1 MAHDVKK
8 NLNKLQW
15 LVGTS
20 PLKTLAIKHKTS
32 VVKITAKHKR
42 KGEVKVVLNNKEYEF
57 FRLKIL
63 KKPSW
68 TNLDQLPN
76 GHFFHWKKTSL
87 EKRIAAKKCE
97 YCDKQDG
104 YFEVH
109 HIHKFKDISKQK
121 TGWQKQMIAMKR
133 KTLVFCVKCHDL
145 LHAGKLPDK
154 RYLIA
159 EV

>member
-8 NLNKLQW
+8 KLNKLQW

-32 VVKITAKHKR
+32 VVKITAKHKL

-87 EKRIAAKKCE
+87 EKESLPKNANTVINRMGTLKYTIFTNSKISLNRRL
-97 YCDKQDG
+97 DG
-104 YFEVH
+104 
-109 HIHKFKDISKQK
+109 KS
-121 TGWQKQMIAMKR
+121 R
-133 KTLVFCVKCHDL
+133 
-145 LHAGKLPDK
+145 
-154 RYLIA
+154 
-159 EV
+159 